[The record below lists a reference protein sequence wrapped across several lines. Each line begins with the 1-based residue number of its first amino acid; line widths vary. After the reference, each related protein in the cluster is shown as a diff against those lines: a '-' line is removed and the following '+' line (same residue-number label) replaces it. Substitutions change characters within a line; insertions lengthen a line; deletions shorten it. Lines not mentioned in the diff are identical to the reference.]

1 MLVRHLDLILC
12 SCYCSVWWPNINAL
26 KLEASERELLLV
38 SDHGFDIYFVRA
50 DVNVFHNV
58 AD

>member
-1 MLVRHLDLILC
+1 MVAKYKRAKIGSKWAWIAD
-12 SCYCSVWWPNINAL
+12 
-26 KLEASERELLLV
+26 V

-58 AD
+58 ADWCNTALNIM